1 MLMGR
6 VGRGE
11 LNGWNMLKG
20 SHNVVSFP
28 WMHDN
33 ESCSWRYTM
42 VDIGLCEQVFRGPD
56 KANHGPMYH
65 RTNYE
70 ILRDTAM

>member
-1 MLMGR
+1 MLVGH

-11 LNGWNMLKG
+11 LNGCNMLKG

-33 ESCSWRYTM
+33 ETRFWRYTM
-42 VDIGLCEQVFRGPD
+42 VDIGLCEQVFGGLD